1 MLRVGMLTSGGDCQA
16 LNAAMRGVA
25 KSLYEQCSEVEI
37 YGFEDGYRGLVR
49 EQYHVMK
56 PGEFSGILNKG
67 GTILGTSR
75 MPFKRIH
82 EPDEDGRD
90 KVACMIETYKKLSL
104 DCLVVLGGN
113 GSHKTADLLSKK
125 GLNILT
131 MPKTIDNDLYGTD
144 VSFGFQSAVDIAANT
159 IDCIHS
165 TAASHSRVFIV
176 ELMGHKTGWLTL
188 YAGMAGGADILLI
201 PEIPYDLEVVAEAI
215 RKRTKAGKHFTI
227 IAAAEGAISKEEAA
241 LSKSELKAKR
251 KKENYPSAAY
261 RIGAEIL
268 QKTGLEVRVTVPGH
282 MQRGGEPTPCD
293 RVLSTRLGASAAG
306 LIMRGEYGYMV
317 SIKNNEIVKVPLSE
331 AAGKLKTVDP
341 SCDMIRDA
349 KAIGISFGD
358 E

>member
-176 ELMGHKTGWLTL
+176 ELMGHKTGWLTPL
-188 YAGMAGGADILLI
+188 CRYGRRSR
-201 PEIPYDLEVVAEAI
+201 Y
-215 RKRTKAGKHFTI
+215 FTDSGNTI
-227 IAAAEGAISKEEAA
+227 
-241 LSKSELKAKR
+241 
-251 KKENYPSAAY
+251 
-261 RIGAEIL
+261 
-268 QKTGLEVRVTVPGH
+268 
-282 MQRGGEPTPCD
+282 
-293 RVLSTRLGASAAG
+293 
-306 LIMRGEYGYMV
+306 
-317 SIKNNEIVKVPLSE
+317 
-331 AAGKLKTVDP
+331 
-341 SCDMIRDA
+341 
-349 KAIGISFGD
+349 
-358 E
+358 

>member
-49 EQYHVMK
+49 EQYHIMK

-201 PEIPYDLEVVAEAI
+201 PEIPYDIDAVVQAI
-215 RKRTKAGKHFTI
+215 QKRTDAGKRFSI
-227 IAAAEGAISKEEAA
+227 LAVAEGAISKEDA
-241 LSKSELKAKR
+241 LLTKKERKAKL
-251 KKENYPSAAY
+251 KNNPYPSVSY
-261 RIGAEIL
+261 KIGAEIEER
-268 QKTGLEVRVTVPGH
+268 TGQEIRITVPGH
-282 MQRGGEPTPCD
+282 TQRGGSPCAYD
-293 RVLSTRLGASAAG
+293 RVIASRLGAAAAQ
-306 LIMRGEYGYMV
+306 LILEEKYGYMV
-317 SIKNNEIVKVPLSE
+317 GFKNREIIPIPLE
-331 AAGKLKTVDP
+331 EVAGKLKMVDP
-341 SCDMIRDA
+341 DSSIIREA
-349 KAIGISFGD
+349 KNLGISFGV
-358 E
+358 